1 MPLLAALRYGL
12 QAGIRDDRVILFG
25 FGVGALGLVSV
36 MRMVLSVWRDDSEI
50 KIPQPKTQYITQDTE
65 DSLKLG
71 TLDTLL
77 GHYNYAIRE
86 TAAKIV
92 SDRAV
97 NDGSTIDTLLWG
109 VTREDYNERMRS
121 LRTLAL
127 ITDHQSLPLLHT
139 DKAYSA
145 FVRSLELCLK
155 DVQQEKLND
164 KYFDEYYLRDMAEKL
179 CLMFVIQLINKYGPD
194 KLIRAKF
201 IEKWLAK
208 QNWGETLEERQR
220 NFVQYMQYRQNR
232 ITEIF
237 HRLQESRR
245 GQAALIRSKLIPKD
259 SADILD
265 EQEVI
270 PVERLPRVI
279 EQSAEEQQ
287 LRHRHREAMVFNDGS
302 RPLGRADIIE
312 REHNS
317 PT

>member
-1 MPLLAALRYGL
+1 M
-12 QAGIRDDRVILFG
+12 
-25 FGVGALGLVSV
+25 
-36 MRMVLSVWRDDSEI
+36 
-50 KIPQPKTQYITQDTE
+50 
-65 DSLKLG
+65 
-71 TLDTLL
+71 
-77 GHYNYAIRE
+77 
-86 TAAKIV
+86 
-92 SDRAV
+92 
-97 NDGSTIDTLLWG
+97 
-109 VTREDYNERMRS
+109 
-121 LRTLAL
+121 
-127 ITDHQSLPLLHT
+127 LHT

-265 EQEVI
+265 GNDAMRGFSLVLSIQSANDADEEQEVI

-317 PT
+317 PP